1 MSSKQTKPIQLPT
14 IGAHRNRDV
23 HAAKRVI
30 TEGRIKRIQVEV
42 TEEYHLRFKMA
53 CAKNNTNF
61 TEVILKYVDQW
72 LKENE

>member
-1 MSSKQTKPIQLPT
+1 MSNKPKNTIQLPQ

-23 HAAKRVI
+23 NVAKKVI
-30 TEGRIKRIQVEV
+30 PEGRIKRIQVEV

-53 CAKNNTNF
+53 CVKNNTNF

-72 LKENE
+72 LKDNE